1 MVRQLRRIADAL
13 ERRDGT
19 GAETGADAKVQ
30 ADLRDGG
37 VYVWD
42 AARGGLKAVDSFGP
56 LPLKQL
62 VGIDDQRRRLWEN
75 TVRFASGKAA
85 NSVLLWGARGSGKSA
100 LVKAVFAAAA
110 KEYKALRLVEIA
122 RDDLDTLPELVA
134 VLRAAKGRFIVFCD
148 DLSFGAQEGLGKAL
162 KSILDGG
169 VDAAPDHVVFYA
181 TSNRRHLV
189 PRDMVENEARA
200 AIHSREAQDEHI
212 ALSDR
217 FGLWIG
223 FHPVTQDDYLAMV
236 RGYADYFG
244 VDKGAEL
251 ERAALEWAAAR
262 GGISGRVA
270 WQFMQSVR

>member
-1 MVRQLRRIADAL
+1 MVRQLRRIAQAL
-13 ERRDGT
+13 EQHG
-19 GAETGADAKVQ
+19 GASAETGAGAAAQ
-30 ADLRDGG
+30 AILRDGG

-42 AARGGLKAVDSFGP
+42 AVQGGLKAVDSFAP

-62 VGIDDQRRRLWEN
+62 VGIEDQRGRLWEN

-85 NSVLLWGARGSGKSA
+85 NSVLLWGARGCGKSA

-110 KEYKALRLVEIA
+110 KEHKALRLIEIA
-122 RDDLDTLPELVA
+122 RDDLDTLPDLVA
-134 VLRAAKGRFIVFCD
+134 FLRAAKGRFIVFCD
-148 DLSFGAQEGLGKAL
+148 DLSFAAQEGLGKAL

-169 VDAAPDHVVFYA
+169 VDATPEHVVFYA

-189 PRDMVENEARA
+189 PRDMLENEARA

-223 FHPVTQDDYLAMV
+223 FHPATQDDYLAMV

-244 VDKGAEL
+244 VEKGEKL
-251 ERAALEWAAAR
+251 DRAALEWAAAR